1 MAGYRAIEGASRT
14 LRSLLRDRMQEPV
27 PVTLLPPDVEPA
39 DIDDRRINLYLF
51 EIREQAQLKNQ
62 MPPGEAPPGGYGR
75 PPLSLELF
83 YLMTT
88 TASSETALEADLG
101 CQRMLGD
108 ALGVLAEWPIVTRKL
123 LAITGN
129 DRPLGAPLLDTALLD
144 EHESLKITLHPA
156 GIDEL
161 TKIWTAL
168 PEAAFRRAVVLALS
182 VVQIGARVPPASPRP
197 VTGRRLILDT
207 GRRPRITS
215 VFREAVLPT
224 DPVAEPRVAIG
235 DGIVVRGRNLAGLR
249 TLVRLGGL
257 DPIEVEP
264 DGAGERFTVS
274 LPDDIYPAAAD
285 PPGPRPIPKDQR
297 LPAGALTVQVLVEQ
311 VLEGVEG
318 GRDDLGTPATSRT
331 RVLSDV
337 GVLQLLPELFGA
349 DPPNAT
355 VAAASAP
362 DARLMLTGRRLFK
375 PGAATVVLVG
385 EHAFEGERVVLD
397 PTREWLPPP
406 DDRTVVPLRRLAETL
421 PPPPPGGSSY
431 PLRVI
436 VDGAPGAPG
445 PAVTFRLDP

>member
-1 MAGYRAIEGASRT
+1 MADYRAIEGASRT

-39 DIDDRRINLYLF
+39 DVDDRRINLYLF

-62 MPPGEAPPGGYGR
+62 MPPGGAPAGTYGK

-83 YLMTT
+83 YLLTT
-88 TASSETALEADLG
+88 IASSETALEADLG

-123 LAITGN
+123 LAVTAN
-129 DRPLGAPLLDTALLD
+129 DRPLGAPILDTALLD

-168 PEAAFRRAVVLALS
+168 PEGAFRRAVVLALS
-182 VVQIGARVPPASPRP
+182 VVQIAARVPQASPRP
-197 VTGRRLILDT
+197 VTARRLIAAS
-207 GRRPRITS
+207 GRRPTITS
-215 VFREAVLPT
+215 VFRKPVLPA
-224 DPVAEPRVAIG
+224 DPVAEPRVVIG
-235 DGIVVRGRNLAGLR
+235 DEIVVRGHNLAGLR

-257 DPIEVEP
+257 DPIEVVP
-264 DGAGERFTVS
+264 DGAGERLTVA
-274 LPDDIYPAAAD
+274 LPDDTYPAAAD
-285 PPGPRPIPKDQR
+285 PPGPRPIPADQR
-297 LPAGALTVQVLVEQ
+297 LRAGTLTVQVLVEQ
-311 VLEGVEG
+311 VLEAVRG
-318 GRDDLGTPATSRT
+318 GRDDPGAPDTATA
-331 RVLSDV
+331 RVFSDV
-337 GVLQLLPELFGA
+337 GVLQLLPELTGA
-349 DPPNAT
+349 DPPSAT
-355 VAAASAP
+355 LAAAEAP
-362 DARLMLTGRRLFK
+362 GARLTLTGRRLFQ
-375 PGAATVVLVG
+375 PGAATMVLVG

-406 DDRTVVPLRRLAETL
+406 DDRTAVPLRRLAAQL
-421 PPPPPGGSSY
+421 PPPPPGGDLY

-436 VDGAPGAPG
+436 VDGAPGAAG